1 MESNIIR
8 IKSLDKVTHDVI
20 RIVTNKP
27 AGYIFQPG
35 QATEL
40 AINEIGWEEEKRPF
54 SFTCLPENDYLEF
67 TIKTYPSHQGVTNHL
82 LTLKKGDELLLHEVF
97 GAITYSKEGVFIA
110 GGAVVTPFI
119 SIFRHLKS
127 KNKIGNNKL
136 LFANKTKSDI
146 ILEEEFSQMLGM
158 NFINI
163 LSEEQ
168 VEGYAKGLISEDFL
182 RKNISDF
189 NQQFY
194 VCGPPPMVEM
204 VLKQLN
210 QISVGKEAITIEL

>member
-82 LTLKKGDELLLHEVF
+82 LTLKKGNELLLHEVF

-110 GGAVVTPFI
+110 GGAGVTPFI

-204 VLKQLN
+204 VLKQ
-210 QISVGKEAITIEL
+210 